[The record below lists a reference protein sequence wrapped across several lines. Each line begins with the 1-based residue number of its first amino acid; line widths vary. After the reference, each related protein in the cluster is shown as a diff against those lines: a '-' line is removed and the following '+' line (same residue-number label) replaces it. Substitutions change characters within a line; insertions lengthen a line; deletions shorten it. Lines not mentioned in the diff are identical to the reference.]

1 MMDRNAGLKGLGHLY
16 DRVNVHLQVE
26 KQLLNAW
33 MEEDKA
39 NGINEQANDETDQEA
54 KQDYKQQ

>member
-1 MMDRNAGLKGLGHLY
+1 
-16 DRVNVHLQVE
+16 
-26 KQLLNAW
+26 